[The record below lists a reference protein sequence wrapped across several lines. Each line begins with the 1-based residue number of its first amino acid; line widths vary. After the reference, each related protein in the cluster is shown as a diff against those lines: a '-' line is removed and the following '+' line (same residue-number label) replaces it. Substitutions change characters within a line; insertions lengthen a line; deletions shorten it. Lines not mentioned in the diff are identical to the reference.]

1 MQREGRALASDDKE
15 MLHAG
20 GTYIVDEAVPRLS
33 LALFES
39 ELSTGRDGLYIT
51 SEPVEQARRR
61 LGAPEKTEV
70 VWVTDVSAPGAI
82 KPAMI
87 DQINARRERFL
98 EKRPKTII
106 LLDIFSSLTSA
117 NEFSNV
123 FKFFNYIRDDTH
135 HRNSMTVISLDSR
148 ALEQAQYRRIRRLA
162 RDVFSDENP
171 PEPYLPDFALEEGKT
186 YILKSGERR
195 GYKTASAAAR
205 AGRRVLCIVRGFP
218 DSVKKGYDLPDEVE
232 LCWLTRT
239 GHPGALRPDHV
250 PELAQRV
257 QKFLSPGNGLVL
269 LDGLDILVAENGFT
283 EFYRILS
290 HIKDLTRLTKG
301 ILLVTVPT
309 GSLSFDDMRKLS
321 QDADVV

>member
-1 MQREGRALASDDKE
+1 MASEKE
-15 MLHAG
+15 ELLHVG
-20 GTYIVDEAVPRLS
+20 GTYIVDEAGPRLS
-33 LALFES
+33 MAIFES
-39 ELSTGRDGLYIT
+39 ELRSGRIGLYIT
-51 SEPVEQARRR
+51 SEPTEQARKR
-61 LGAPEKTEV
+61 LAAPEKAEV
-70 VWVTDVSAPGAI
+70 VWVTDVSAPGSI

-98 EKRPKTII
+98 EKHPRSVI
-106 LLDIFSSLTSA
+106 LLDIFTSLTSA

-135 HRNSMTVISLDSR
+135 HRNSMTIISLDSR
-148 ALEQAQYRRIRRLA
+148 SLEEAQYRRIRRLA
-162 RDVFSDENP
+162 RDTFSEENP
-171 PEPYLPDFALEEGKT
+171 PEMALPNFPLEESKT
-186 YILKSGERR
+186 YLLKAGERR
-195 GYKTASAAAR
+195 GYRLITEAAL
-205 AGRRVLCIVRGFP
+205 AGKRVLCIARGFP
-218 DSVKKGYDLPDEVE
+218 DMVRKSYGLPEQIE

-257 QKFLSPGNGLVL
+257 QRFLSPGNGLVL

-301 ILLVTVPT
+301 ILLVVVPP
-309 GSLSFDDMRKLS
+309 GSLSPDEFRKLS
-321 QDADVV
+321 QDAEVV